1 MNTPPAPAPSDPPTG
16 DPAAPPA
23 GDPPK
28 DPPAD
33 PKAPAADPALDT
45 KANPF
50 KAEEIKFS
58 SPDVTVNPEVAGEF
72 TAIIN
77 ELGIPRDGVARLIA
91 LQEKTMTAASEMGS
105 RAWAEMQDKWAGE
118 VQNDPDIG
126 GQKWPEVQG
135 KIGQLLDTYGNA
147 ELRQAFDL
155 TGAGNNPHVV
165 RFMSKVATVLS
176 EGGFVSGNP
185 NPSEGRSP
193 AEILYPNQGKA

>member
-1 MNTPPAPAPSDPPTG
+1 VSTPPAPSPTPT
-16 DPAAPPA
+16 DPAPAPAP

-28 DPPAD
+28 DPAAE
-33 PKAPAADPALDT
+33 PKPPAADPALDT

-58 SPDVTVNPEVAGEF
+58 TADVTVNPEVAGEF
-72 TAIIN
+72 VALVN
-77 ELGIPRDGVARLIA
+77 ELGLPRDQVAKLVA
-91 LQEKTMTAASEMGS
+91 LQEKTMAAASETGS
-105 RAWAEMQDKWAGE
+105 RAWAEVQDKWASE
-118 VQNDPDIG
+118 VQADPDIG

-165 RFMSKVATVLS
+165 RFMSKVAAVLS
-176 EGGFVSGNP
+176 ESGYISGSPGGLGEKSAAN
-185 NPSEGRSP
+185 
-193 AEILYPNQGKA
+193 ILYPTQGKP